1 MPESVQRTD
10 GELLVRAL
18 AGDEDA
24 FTALYRRRGAAV
36 YRFALGMTGSREAA
50 EEVVQETFLALI
62 EKPGGFNPARGE
74 LGSYL
79 YGIARNHGLRHFRDL
94 ARVTAFEAEPPDEA
108 LAADVLRALDAKD
121 RADAV
126 RRAVLALQE
135 SYREAV
141 VLCDLEELSYAE
153 AAAALGTAV
162 GTVRSRL
169 YRGRTLLAKKLGAV
183 VGAAGKEARWAAK
196 KSESV

>member
-1 MPESVQRTD
+1 
-10 GELLVRAL
+10 
-18 AGDEDA
+18 
-24 FTALYRRRGAAV
+24 
-36 YRFALGMTGSREAA
+36 
-50 EEVVQETFLALI
+50 
-62 EKPGGFNPARGE
+62 
-74 LGSYL
+74 
-79 YGIARNHGLRHFRDL
+79 
-94 ARVTAFEAEPPDEA
+94 VTAFDAEPPDEA
-108 LAADVLRALDAKD
+108 MAADVLGALDAKD

-126 RRAVLALQE
+126 RRAVLALPE

-153 AAAALGTAV
+153 AAVALGTAV

-183 VGAAGKEARWAAK
+183 VGVAGKEARWAAK